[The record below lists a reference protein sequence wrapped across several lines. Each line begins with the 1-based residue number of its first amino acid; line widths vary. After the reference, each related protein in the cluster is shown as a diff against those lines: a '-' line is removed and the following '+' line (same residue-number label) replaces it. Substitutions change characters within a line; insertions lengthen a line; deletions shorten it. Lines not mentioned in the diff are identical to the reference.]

1 MPTPSRA
8 GAGTQACPLHSG
20 AGPSGGRLRP
30 AAADRAAALRPGH
43 PRRQG
48 RMETSR
54 AAEPRRRSSSRSPVH
69 APWREAVA
77 LGQRR
82 ARPEAGAAP
91 LRSRQGIGFPANDLS
106 GRERRSGS
114 RPSRTARSRRN
125 NLGAAAWQRRR
136 LPWVRGHTGPESQV
150 YLKSHHGHGDLLRSR
165 MTGPICADRRCQL
178 TQPMSLL
185 CARWRFRNSPLFV
198 EAPERVS
205 ESPATLETLVGRRH
219 AQGGLRPPVARRSC
233 LGAWCSW

>member
-8 GAGTQACPLHSG
+8 GARTQACPLRSG

-43 PRRQG
+43 PRRQR

-54 AAEPRRRSSSRSPVH
+54 AAEPRRRSSSRSPVP

-106 GRERRSGS
+106 GRRERRSGS

-125 NLGAAAWQRRR
+125 TLGAAAWQGRR
-136 LPWVRGHTGPESQV
+136 LPWVRGHIGPESQV
-150 YLKSHHGHGDLLRSR
+150 SLKSHHGHGDLLRSR
-165 MTGPICADRRCQL
+165 MTGPMRADRRCQL

-185 CARWRFRNSPLFV
+185 CASKRRFRNGEAQPWCPPPL
-198 EAPERVS
+198 
-205 ESPATLETLVGRRH
+205 T
-219 AQGGLRPPVARRSC
+219 
-233 LGAWCSW
+233 